1 MYVLASGEELAEL
14 PEAVGGRMREAV
26 AGGMPVEV
34 LVLDH
39 TVDAAPAQLPDG
51 VTVRRFWEDAAPG
64 DGAYVPGTASAGT
77 ALAGAAAS
85 VPVPRRDGGWMPGR
99 YRDGLPTL
107 AVETHPAGARVE
119 HYGPAGLPV
128 RRDELDQ
135 TGALVRVIDLNS
147 AGAEVAHR
155 YFDGSGACWLSVGVR
170 NGEPGRVVRQLP
182 RPAEYSDLAA
192 AQAEWASRR
201 VAAAVRPIV
210 VSAGPKSSAVERH
223 VRRRVLTRR

>member
-39 TVDAAPAQLPDG
+39 TVDATPAPLPEG

-64 DGAYVPGTASAGT
+64 DGAYVPGA
-77 ALAGAAAS
+77 ALAGTTTS